1 MINNKQKKEF
11 RTAPSCSL
19 KRFKLMRASII
30 PIENTAVTETT
41 TQANPNTHT
50 KCPEAVVALSMI
62 IA

>member
-1 MINNKQKKEF
+1 
-11 RTAPSCSL
+11 
-19 KRFKLMRASII
+19 MRASII

-62 IA
+62 IAGSGILVKHSLEKCQELS